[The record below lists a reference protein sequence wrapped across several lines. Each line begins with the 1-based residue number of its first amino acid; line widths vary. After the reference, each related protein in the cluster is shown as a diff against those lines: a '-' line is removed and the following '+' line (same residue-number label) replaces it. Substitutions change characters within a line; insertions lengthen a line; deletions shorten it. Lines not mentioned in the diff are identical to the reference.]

1 MKQVKMI
8 YSVVGQDNA
17 SGTSSRKY
25 MFGEVLPLDKPW
37 QKKLAQDMMDRG
49 AAIETQGNVAVEETK
64 AASQKR
70 GRPRKET

>member
-1 MKQVKMI
+1 MKQVQMI

-25 MFGEVLPLDKPW
+25 MVGEVLSLDKPW

-64 AASQKR
+64 APSQKR

>member
-1 MKQVKMI
+1 MV
-8 YSVVGQDNA
+8 
-17 SGTSSRKY
+17 
-25 MFGEVLPLDKPW
+25 GEVLSLDKPW

-64 AASQKR
+64 APSQKR